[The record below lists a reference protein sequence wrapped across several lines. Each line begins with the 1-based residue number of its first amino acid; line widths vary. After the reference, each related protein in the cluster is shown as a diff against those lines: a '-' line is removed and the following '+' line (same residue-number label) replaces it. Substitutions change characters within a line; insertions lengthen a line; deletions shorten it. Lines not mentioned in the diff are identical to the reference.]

1 MGDAGFFSL
10 RVEPDEVREG
20 IRAAQVSAVFRQMP
34 IALAV
39 NAINAIITFIVLQQ
53 LIDLARPLAWVCV
66 VALVTSGRW
75 ALWLRYRRL
84 RSRTTAVAPWS
95 WLAAGGSLL
104 AGMCWGLGGLV
115 LFPITPVLGQI
126 FLTFVIGGMCAG
138 AVVISASHLPSLLA
152 FLLSASL
159 PMAVLFL
166 GQETRTAAALGT
178 MILVFA
184 AALSLAGL
192 HLNRFFTETM
202 RLRFE
207 LGAANVRL
215 QAEITEREATEAAL
229 RQAHKLE
236 AVGQLT
242 GGISHDFNNL
252 LTVVIGNLVLAI
264 ERAGDIPAILPLL
277 QSARQA
283 AERGVALIDR
293 LLAFA
298 RKQRLDPR
306 PVDLTRLIGGIEDL
320 LRRTLGDRIRL
331 VITAEAGLAPA
342 RVDANQL
349 ELAILNLTINA
360 RDAMPDGGNLRICL
374 QNRLANS
381 GWGSNPSPGGYVVV
395 SISDSGTGMDE
406 ATLMQ
411 AFEPFFTTK
420 EIGSGSGLGLPM
432 VQGFAA
438 QSGGDVRIRSKVGE
452 GTTVEL
458 WLPRTDE
465 PPSQSALPKDDIRE
479 I

>member
-1 MGDAGFFSL
+1 MRGLFRL
-10 RVEPDEVREG
+10 RGEPDEVREG

-39 NAINAIITFIVLQQ
+39 NAVNAIITFIVLQQ

-84 RSRTTAVAPWS
+84 RSSITAVAQWS
-95 WLAAGGSLL
+95 WLAACGSLL

-115 LFPITPVLGQI
+115 LFPITPVHGQI

-166 GQETRTAAALGT
+166 GQETRMAAGLGT

-192 HLNRFFTETM
+192 HLNRFLAETM

-207 LGAANVRL
+207 LGAANLRL
-215 QAEITEREATEAAL
+215 QAEITERQATEAAL
-229 RQAHKLE
+229 RQAQKLE

-264 ERAGDIPAILPLL
+264 EKADDIPAILPLL
-277 QSARQA
+277 KSARQA
-283 AERGVALIDR
+283 AERGVALIER

-331 VITAEAGLAPA
+331 VITAEADLAPA

-374 QNRLANS
+374 QNRLANYD
-381 GWGSNPSPGGYVVV
+381 WASNPSPGEYVVV
-395 SISDSGTGMDE
+395 SINDTGTGMDE

-411 AFEPFFTTK
+411 AFEPFFTPK

-438 QSGGDVRIRSKVGE
+438 QSGGDVRIQSKVGE

-458 WLPRTDE
+458 WLPRADE
-465 PPSQSALPKDDIRE
+465 PPPQSAQPKDDT
-479 I
+479 

>member
-1 MGDAGFFSL
+1 MRGLFRLSG
-10 RVEPDEVREG
+10 EPDEVREG
-20 IRAAQVSAVFRQMP
+20 IRAAQVSAIFRQMP

-39 NAINAIITFIVLQQ
+39 NAVNAIITFIVLQQ
-53 LIDLARPLAWVCV
+53 LIDLARPLVWVCV

-75 ALWLRYRRL
+75 VLWLRYRRL
-84 RSRTTAVAPWS
+84 RSSITAVAQWS
-95 WLAAGGSLL
+95 WLAACGSLL

-166 GQETRTAAALGT
+166 GQETRTAAGLGT
-178 MILVFA
+178 MTLVFA

-192 HLNRFFTETM
+192 HLNRFLAETM

-207 LGAANVRL
+207 LGAANLRL
-215 QAEITEREATEAAL
+215 QAEITERQATEAAL
-229 RQAHKLE
+229 RQAQKLE

-252 LTVVIGNLVLAI
+252 LTVVIGNLALAI
-264 ERAGDIPAILPLL
+264 EKADDIPAILPLL
-277 QSARQA
+277 KSARQA
-283 AERGVALIDR
+283 AERGVALIER

-298 RKQRLDPR
+298 RKQRLDSR

-331 VITAEAGLAPA
+331 VITAEADLAPA

-360 RDAMPDGGNLRICL
+360 RDAMPDGGNLWICL
-374 QNRLANS
+374 QNRLANYD
-381 GWGSNPSPGGYVVV
+381 WASNPSPGEYVVV
-395 SISDSGTGMDE
+395 SINDTGTGMDE

-438 QSGGDVRIRSKVGE
+438 QSGGGVRIQSKVGE

-458 WLPRTDE
+458 WLPRADE
-465 PPSQSALPKDDIRE
+465 PPSRSAQPKDDT
-479 I
+479 

>member
-1 MGDAGFFSL
+1 MRGLFRLSG
-10 RVEPDEVREG
+10 EPDEVREG
-20 IRAAQVSAVFRQMP
+20 IRAAQVSAIFRQMP

-39 NAINAIITFIVLQQ
+39 NAVNAIITFIVLQQ
-53 LIDLARPLAWVCV
+53 LIDLARPLVWVCV
-66 VALVTSGRW
+66 VALVTSGRSV
-75 ALWLRYRRL
+75 LWLRYRRL
-84 RSRTTAVAPWS
+84 RSSITAVAQWS
-95 WLAAGGSLL
+95 WLAACGSLL

-138 AVVISASHLPSLLA
+138 AVVISASHLPSILA

-166 GQETRTAAALGT
+166 GQETRTAAGLGT
-178 MILVFA
+178 MTLVFA

-192 HLNRFFTETM
+192 HLNRFLAETM

-207 LGAANVRL
+207 LGAANLRL
-215 QAEITEREATEAAL
+215 QAEITERQATEAAL
-229 RQAHKLE
+229 RQAQKLE

-252 LTVVIGNLVLAI
+252 LTVVIGNLALAI
-264 ERAGDIPAILPLL
+264 EKADDIPAILPLL
-277 QSARQA
+277 KSARQA
-283 AERGVALIDR
+283 AERGVALIER

-298 RKQRLDPR
+298 RKQRLDSR

-331 VITAEAGLAPA
+331 VITAEADLAPA

-374 QNRLANS
+374 QNRLANYD
-381 GWGSNPSPGGYVVV
+381 WASNPSPGEYVVV
-395 SISDSGTGMDE
+395 SINDTGTGMDE

-438 QSGGDVRIRSKVGE
+438 QSGGGVRIQSKVGE

-458 WLPRTDE
+458 WLPRADE
-465 PPSQSALPKDDIRE
+465 PPSRSAQPKDDT
-479 I
+479 